1 MNSNNQ
7 PPKVTIGMPV
17 YNGEKFLCNT
27 LDCLLAQSY
36 TNLELIIS
44 DDASTD
50 STSKICTEYAAKD
63 SRIKYIR
70 HTKNLGIESEA
81 GFTPLP
87 NFNFVLKLFFNSFY
101 KFGHIFFFLLYLI
114 TLQLFKLI

>member
-17 YNGEKFLCNT
+17 YNGEKFLCNA
-27 LDCLLAQSY
+27 LDCLLAQSH

-87 NFNFVLKLFFNSFY
+87 YKVFTITSGIIGFN
-101 KFGHIFFFLLYLI
+101 LI
-114 TLQLFKLI
+114 L